1 MPLQKLTADML
12 YTRCDPEQFTF
23 SSTDALQ
30 DLEEIIGQDRA
41 MEAIQF
47 GIGIRQ
53 EGFNLYA
60 LGPSGSGKRSVIT
73 QFIKTQAA
81 KEPVP
86 LDWCY
91 VDNFN
96 APHKPLAL
104 SLPAGMGI
112 RLQQDMAQL
121 VEELRT
127 TVPRALES
135 EEYLAR
141 RREIEESYTE
151 RQEQAFESLHEEA
164 NRHDIAMLRTPTGFA
179 FAPRKN
185 GKVLDPKEYEKL
197 PTKEQEKIEAV
208 VAQLQERLQHMIQQG
223 PKWRREMLQEI
234 KILNRDVIMS
244 AVDQLIDQMRHDYA
258 ELPQVLAYLNAVE
271 QDVVEHTE
279 EFRTQDGSELPIQ
292 EMLVSAMEQPA
303 SFLNRYQ
310 INTMIDHCQSQG
322 APVIYV
328 DNPTYQNLVGRIEH
342 QAHMGTLFT
351 NFTMIKPGALHQANG
366 GYLILDAR
374 KLLLQPY
381 SWEGLKRV
389 LESKKIRIESL
400 SDILSLTSTTSLEP
414 EPIPLDVKVVLLG
427 ERLLYALLCEYDPEF
442 SELFKVAADFN
453 DSIDRDDQNIHQ
465 IAQLIATLVR
475 RDQLRHLNAEAVARV
490 IEHSSRMIEDAEK
503 ITSRFGKVADFL
515 READYWAGEAR
526 HDLVTAEDV
535 EHTIAARERR
545 LSRIRERLQEETL
558 RETLL
563 IESEGEQIGQVNG
576 LSVMQFGD
584 YAFGHPSRITAR
596 VHIGKGE
603 VIDIEREVELG
614 GPIHSKGVLILHGYL
629 TGQYCPDHPI
639 SLSASLVFEQNYGEI
654 EGDSASSAELYTL
667 ISALANVPLKQ
678 AIAVTG
684 SVNQLG
690 QIQAIGGVNEK
701 IEGFFDLCKAR
712 GLTGEQGVIIPASN
726 IKHLML
732 KQEVVNAV
740 QEQQFEIYAIDNV
753 NEGIEILTGKTAGSR
768 NEQGVFPEQ
777 SINQL
782 VEDRLILMAR
792 QAHES
797 ENTDAES
804 SKEEDSK

>member
-1 MPLQKLTADML
+1 MTQQKLTPDLL
-12 YTRCDPEQFTF
+12 YTRCDPEQFSF

-30 DLEEIIGQDRA
+30 DLEGVIGQDRA
-41 MEAIQF
+41 MEAIRF

-86 LDWCY
+86 SDWCY

-96 APHKPLAL
+96 TPHKPLAL

-135 EEYLAR
+135 EEYLTR

-151 RQEQAFESLHEEA
+151 RQEQAFESLTEEA

-197 PTKEQEKIEAV
+197 PAKEQEKIEAV

-234 KILNRDVIMS
+234 KLLNRDVIMS
-244 AVDQLIDQMRHDYA
+244 AVDQLIDQMRRDYA
-258 ELPQVLAYLNAVE
+258 ELPQVLSYLNAVE

-279 EFRTQDGSELPIQ
+279 EFRAQDESEVPLQ
-292 EMLVSAMEQPA
+292 EMLVSAMEQPG
-303 SFLNRYQ
+303 SFLKRYQ
-310 INTMIDHCQSQG
+310 INTMIDHSQSQG

-328 DNPTYQNLVGRIEH
+328 DSPTHQNLVGRIEH

-414 EPIPLDVKVVLLG
+414 EPIPLDVKVVILG

-453 DSIDRDDQNIHQ
+453 DSIDRNEQNTQQ
-465 IAQLIATLVR
+465 IAQLIATLIR
-475 RDQLRHLNAEAVARV
+475 RDQLRHLNAAAVARV

-503 ITSRFGKVADFL
+503 MTSRFGKVADFL
-515 READYWAGEAR
+515 READYWAGEAK
-526 HDLVTAEDV
+526 HDLVTAEDI

-558 RETLL
+558 RDTLL
-563 IESEGEQIGQVNG
+563 IESEGEQVGQVNG

-584 YAFGHPSRITAR
+584 YVFGHPSRITAR

-629 TGQYCPDHPI
+629 TGLYCPDHPI

-667 ISALANVPLKQ
+667 LSALSNVPLKQ
-678 AIAVTG
+678 SIAVTG

-740 QEQQFEIYAIDNV
+740 QEQQFDIYAVDNV
-753 NEGIEILTGKTAGSR
+753 NEGIEILTGRTAGSR
-768 NEQGVFPEQ
+768 DEQGEFPEQ
-777 SINQL
+777 SINRL
-782 VEDRLILMAR
+782 VEDRLILMAK
-792 QAHES
+792 QAHEN